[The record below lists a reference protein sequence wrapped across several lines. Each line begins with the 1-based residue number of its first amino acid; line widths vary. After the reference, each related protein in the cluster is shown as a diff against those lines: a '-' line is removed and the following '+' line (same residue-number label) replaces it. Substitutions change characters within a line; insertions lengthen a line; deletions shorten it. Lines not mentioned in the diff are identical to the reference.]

1 MPTHLREILEPRRQE
16 LVDAVVSGLRA
27 SGAPHYQTVAPGR
40 LATRAA
46 RLVDSFVAADGE
58 AEPFIAYIQQ
68 LSHERITEGYYLHEI
83 QTALTLL
90 DERAWAVVAAHAAP
104 GERDDGVLT
113 VHPGPARQDVL
124 LGAGV
129 LAAQAVVLFLLL
141 IVEHVHVD
149 LPHQAAGTAVIQLAF
164 STLSHVR
171 NSPCVLTVFLM
182 PRVYMGEKANP
193 SR

>member
-104 GERDDGVLT
+104 GEVVRLVARVCRTIGVAKDELARIYLVRTQRAEERIVHLERQLRELFKGTDGGVL
-113 VHPGPARQDVL
+113 PED
-124 LGAGV
+124 
-129 LAAQAVVLFLLL
+129 
-141 IVEHVHVD
+141 
-149 LPHQAAGTAVIQLAF
+149 
-164 STLSHVR
+164 
-171 NSPCVLTVFLM
+171 
-182 PRVYMGEKANP
+182 
-193 SR
+193 